1 MSTEIITDDAW
12 EAITAAAQRRRQQAW
27 VAVAF
32 FGKDGPNLLPLAAGS
47 RLVVNASE
55 EAVRLGLTR
64 PASLK
69 EMVDNDVLVYSVD
82 NLHAKVFVFG
92 RTVFIGS
99 TNASGSSANTLIE
112 AVIRT
117 TDRNSVTEAREFVRA
132 QCLVELGP
140 AELDR
145 LHKLYRPPK
154 ILVGRRIAGSVPL
167 KRNQSQLRRLHVAHL
182 ERSDLPAGSEDS
194 AQEGREEAKSKMEH
208 PRRHELDDF
217 FWRGRCAFRERDQ
230 VVQVMKEPD
239 GTVFVHPAATVL
251 NTREWSNGRASY
263 TFIYLET
270 PKLRRK
276 GLGAVTAQ
284 LGRGSKK
291 ALRKNG
297 LVRDRDFADKLRQL
311 WQGR

>member
-1 MSTEIITDDAW
+1 MSTEVITIDAW
-12 EAITAAAQRRRQQAW
+12 EAITAAAQRRKQRAW

-32 FGKDGPNLLPLAAGS
+32 FGKDGPDLLPLAPGS

-55 EAVRLGLTR
+55 DAVKLGLTR

-69 EMVDNDVLVYSVD
+69 EMVANDVLVYSVA

-92 RTVFIGS
+92 RMVFIGS
-99 TNASGSSANTLIE
+99 TNASGSSADTLIE

-117 TDRNSVTEAREFVRA
+117 TDRNSVADAREFVQS

-145 LHKLYRPPK
+145 LQKLYRPPK
-154 ILVGRRIAGSVPL
+154 RLVGRRMAGAQPPR
-167 KRNQSQLRRLHVAHL
+167 RNQSQLPRLHLAHL
-182 ERSDLPAGSEDS
+182 ELSDPPEDS
-194 AQEGREEAKSKMEH
+194 EETAQEGREEAKSKMEH
-208 PRRHELDDF
+208 PRRHDLDEF
-217 FWRGRCAFRERDQ
+217 FWHGRCAFRERDQ
-230 VVQVMKEPD
+230 VMQLTK
-239 GTVFVHPAATVL
+239 GTGGAVLVHPVATVL

-263 TFIYLET
+263 TFVYLES

-276 GLGAVTAQ
+276 GLDVVTTQ

-297 LVRDRDFADKLRQL
+297 LVRDRDFAVKLRQL
-311 WQGR
+311 WQG